1 MNSTLI
7 VFRPEFS
14 RCEASSDNRLRYLK
28 VVLWK
33 QQMITTH
40 ACLRDDILLQSQSPN
55 SVPAFELLV
64 VCSSEMLDADALG
77 SSNDARW

>member
-28 VVLWK
+28 FVLWK
-33 QQMITTH
+33 HQVITTYSF
-40 ACLRDDILLQSQSPN
+40 LRDDILPQSQLSN
-55 SVPAFELLV
+55 SVPAFEMLV
-64 VCSSEMLDADALG
+64 VCSSEMLDADA
-77 SSNDARW
+77 